1 MNTALIN
8 SGYITNYGY
17 ENEKRILYADWR
29 ESEGIHISPK

>member
-1 MNTALIN
+1 MLTAN
-8 SGYITNYGY
+8 GY